1 MSDKDANDPADPHV
15 AESAEAIA
23 KAILRA
29 EAALDAVK
37 KSLAEGKL
45 HEIGAQASAA
55 ASTLLN
61 EAEDLMEH
69 SQTLHKARED
79 LSGAVRRNP
88 LASLGIAF
96 GLGLLFALF
105 TRG

>member
-1 MSDKDANDPADPHV
+1 MSENDANDAVDASV
-15 AESAEAIA
+15 AASAEAIA

-29 EAALDAVK
+29 EAALDSVK

-45 HEIGAQASAA
+45 NEIGGQASAA
-55 ASTLLN
+55 ASTLLR

-69 SQTLHKARED
+69 SETLRKAREE

-88 LASLGIAF
+88 LASLGFAF